1 VVNIAVGVRRLHLSL
16 AAETTSL
23 SYRAGYVVGRLFY
36 LALVPVFVIALIYW
50 MSGRSRPEPMHFS
63 HAISRWWV
71 WVVGLLAGF
80 LLLAVLGFA
89 IASATT

>member
-1 VVNIAVGVRRLHLSL
+1 LHLYL
-16 AAETTSL
+16 AADTTST

-36 LALVPVFVIALIYW
+36 LALVPVLVIALIYW
-50 MSGRSRPEPMHFS
+50 LSGRSRPQPMRFS

-80 LLLAVLGFA
+80 LLLIVLGVA
-89 IASATT
+89 LASTAA